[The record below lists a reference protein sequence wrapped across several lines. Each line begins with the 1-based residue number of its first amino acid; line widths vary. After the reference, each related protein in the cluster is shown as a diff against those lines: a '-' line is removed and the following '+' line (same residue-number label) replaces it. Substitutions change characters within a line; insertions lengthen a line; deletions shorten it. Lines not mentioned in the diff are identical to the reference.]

1 MDHNMLL
8 TRGPDLWK
16 LGRCRCGNTRADN
29 AKDQIRAHFARG
41 GFAWQWHF
49 QGDKAGGTAPSASA
63 AFLAAGARAGWPPP
77 EEWPHP
83 GEQYDGELA
92 ELDLFLNALSYRER
106 ELWVEK
112 TETGWRA
119 RVKER
124 GSILWTAEES
134 TPGLSVLEVGRKAL
148 DQDSTARFI

>member
-1 MDHNMLL
+1 MVTKVLESYPLGGVAVEIPGSTTLRIRYAL
-8 TRGPDLWK
+8 TSL
-16 LGRCRCGNTRADN
+16 A
-29 AKDQIRAHFARG
+29 G
-41 GFAWQWHF
+41 GFAWHWRF
-49 QGDKAGGTAPSASA
+49 QGDKTEGTASSASA

-77 EEWPHP
+77 EDWPHP

-92 ELDLFLNALSYRER
+92 ELDLFLDAFSYRER

-124 GSILWTAEES
+124 GDVLWTAEDF
-134 TPGLSVLEVGRKAL
+134 TPGLAVLEVGRKAL
-148 DQDSTARFI
+148 NQHSTARFI